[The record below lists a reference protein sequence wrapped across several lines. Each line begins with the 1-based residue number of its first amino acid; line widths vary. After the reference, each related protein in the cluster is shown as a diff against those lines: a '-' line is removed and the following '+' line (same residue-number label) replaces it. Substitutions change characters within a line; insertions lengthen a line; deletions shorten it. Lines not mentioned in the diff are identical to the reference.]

1 MSERERQIKDP
12 IYGYVYL
19 PDKYVQ
25 GVIDTPEFQRLRKIS
40 QTSYE
45 ALYPAATHNRFA
57 HSLGV
62 FHLGSIVAK
71 TIREQS
77 LDSFGLSD
85 SQKAKYDE
93 YLEVYRLACLLHDVG
108 HAPFSHTSEDFYLK
122 QDKGREPLHEKIAEL
137 TGDARFMAE
146 VSCAAA
152 HELMSVI
159 VALKLFG
166 DVIGNGEKKSFFA
179 RAITGYVYKLKPDE
193 GLKPNADGVSYS
205 FLNALVLLLN
215 SKVIDV
221 DRLDYLIRDSF
232 QTGYESINI
241 DYARLLGAV
250 RIKKTDAGYK
260 RVFSKDALSVLENA
274 VYAHDAE
281 KKWIQTHLAICYETF
296 LLQNAIKSLL
306 SNDDFKD
313 ADVFGEQSISA
324 EGVELPR
331 GYKIR
336 LMADGD
342 ISFLLKNY
350 ENEFSQEYFNRKI
363 RKHPLWKTEH
373 EYRQHFRESG
383 WTKFF
388 ESLAKYEG
396 SATLMQVNDSML
408 RCCEKDVADRESALS
423 KATAVQQ
430 EECQSRLRNAQKMF
444 KRVKAL
450 KDFAEELRIPFDF
463 VILTREPFKSSFDKA
478 EFGALPIEI
487 KDSENTVPFSEATDV
502 LSRAG
507 HTAQTADNVT
517 YYLFSKRS
525 EDVSP
530 SEAISKLKNHLG
542 CLI

>member
-1 MSERERQIKDP
+1 M
-12 IYGYVYL
+12 
-19 PDKYVQ
+19 
-25 GVIDTPEFQRLRKIS
+25 
-40 QTSYE
+40 
-45 ALYPAATHNRFA
+45 
-57 HSLGV
+57 
-62 FHLGSIVAK
+62 
-71 TIREQS
+71 
-77 LDSFGLSD
+77 
-85 SQKAKYDE
+85 
-93 YLEVYRLACLLHDVG
+93 
-108 HAPFSHTSEDFYLK
+108 
-122 QDKGREPLHEKIAEL
+122 
-137 TGDARFMAE
+137 
-146 VSCAAA
+146 
-152 HELMSVI
+152 
-159 VALKLFG
+159 
-166 DVIGNGEKKSFFA
+166 
-179 RAITGYVYKLKPDE
+179 
-193 GLKPNADGVSYS
+193 SYS

-250 RIKKTDAGYK
+250 RIKKTDDGYK

-324 EGVELPR
+324 EGVELPK

-350 ENEFSQEYFNRKI
+350 GNEFSQEYFNRKI

-396 SATLMQVNDSML
+396 SVNQRTWFS
-408 RCCEKDVADRESALS
+408 
-423 KATAVQQ
+423 
-430 EECQSRLRNAQKMF
+430 
-444 KRVKAL
+444 
-450 KDFAEELRIPFDF
+450 
-463 VILTREPFKSSFDKA
+463 
-478 EFGALPIEI
+478 PIW
-487 KDSENTVPFSEATDV
+487 
-502 LSRAG
+502 
-507 HTAQTADNVT
+507 
-517 YYLFSKRS
+517 
-525 EDVSP
+525 
-530 SEAISKLKNHLG
+530 
-542 CLI
+542 